1 MLRACSV
8 HDPPELWSQS
18 DQKTATKIYTMIS
31 RPSAPRPSLLN
42 ICFTKPQPAG
52 GMWTNFLRPAQKK
65 IVAMNIATPG
75 IPNAHRGPQFEFA
88 SMSGQR
94 MVERNEPALI
104 EK

>member
-1 MLRACSV
+1 M
-8 HDPPELWSQS
+8 
-18 DQKTATKIYTMIS
+18 TS
-31 RPSAPRPSLLN
+31 RPRAPSPSLLN

-65 IVAMNIATPG
+65 IVAMNMATPG
-75 IPNAHRGPQFEFA
+75 MPKAQRGPQFGFA

-94 MVERNEPALI
+94 MVEIKEPALI